1 MYSMVTGWS
10 ILVGSSTAPASS
22 ISWTSALPREVTR
35 MVTWVGLLLFISG
48 MGGTTLTGPSHLPA
62 KVLSS
67 SKDFCASDCAK
78 ATVESAI
85 TAQQSSQRNDFI
97 FHSPQ
102 VFLFRR
108 PRQNS

>member
-10 ILVGSSTAPASS
+10 TLVGSSTAPASS
-22 ISWTSALPREVTR
+22 ISCTSALPRDVTR

-62 KVLSS
+62 RVFSS

-85 TAQQSSQRNDFI
+85 TTKQSSQRNDFI
-97 FHSPQ
+97 FILLRL
-102 VFLFRR
+102 FLFRR
-108 PRQNS
+108 P